1 MGAGLLVKAV
11 YQPIYPVTDTALSRA
26 SPLPHLFVVAWETG
40 YFDKKR
46 IPSSSPR
53 NVNGNIWSSIKS
65 RTIPVDAV

>member
-1 MGAGLLVKAV
+1 MGGGLLAKAV
-11 YQPIYPVTDTALSRA
+11 YQPIYSVTDTALSRA
-26 SPLPHLFVVAWETG
+26 SPLPHLIVVVWETT